1 MRIISEKKRYARVE
15 INGVEF
21 ILDKKEPVPYEHYL
35 NGYRDIHD
43 AYGRPSVYKCA
54 IWREWDYWHRE
65 NGGYCVISSKNC
77 NFFSLTGYV
86 NDKETGKR
94 YMTHITYAN
103 QYLYEVE
110 G

>member
-1 MRIISEKKRYARVE
+1 MKIISEKKRYARVE
-15 INGVEF
+15 INGMEF
-21 ILDKKEPVPYEHYL
+21 TLDKKEPVPYEHYL
-35 NGYRDIHD
+35 KGYRDIDD
-43 AYGRPSVYKCA
+43 AYGRPSVYKRS

-65 NGGYCVISSKNC
+65 NGGYCVISSKSC
-77 NFFSLTGYV
+77 YFFSVQGYV

-94 YMTHITYAN
+94 YMTYITYSN